1 MSKIYTEESLRALFN
16 EMDIN
21 HDGTISEKELNA
33 LITGI
38 DRGNLFEGVKGK
50 GKGKGGKGKE
60 GKEIDF

>member
-1 MSKIYTEESLRALFN
+1 
-16 EMDIN
+16 MDIN